1 MNKEV
6 SLKIAKLLKQKGFK
20 DFPCNG
26 YYKIEEFVPISLHN
40 VASPYNYLAPTIA
53 DVIMWLY
60 ETYDIWIQTPFSHND
75 IKPFCWVISKTL
87 RNISEEE
94 ENKNCWLS
102 GIDNDNT
109 QGYDSPTEAAE
120 SAIEYTLN
128 NLI

>member
-6 SLKIAKLLKQKGFK
+6 SLKIAKLLKQKGFN
-20 DFPCNG
+20 DFPCKG

-60 ETYDIWIQTPFSHND
+60 ETYSIWIYVRNFETLF
-75 IKPFCWVISKTL
+75 FCSYILQYGDSIIAF
-87 RNISEEE
+87 N
-94 ENKNCWLS
+94 
-102 GIDNDNT
+102 NDNK
-109 QGYDSPTEAAE
+109 GYDLPAKAYEA
-120 SAIEYTLN
+120 AIEYTLN